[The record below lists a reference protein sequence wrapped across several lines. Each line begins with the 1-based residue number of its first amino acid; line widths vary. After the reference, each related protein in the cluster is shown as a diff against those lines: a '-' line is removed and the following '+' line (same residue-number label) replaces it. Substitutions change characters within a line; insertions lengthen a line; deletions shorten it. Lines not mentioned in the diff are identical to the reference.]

1 MLSREVPTVYD
12 YVVVGAG
19 SAGSVLA
26 SRLSEDPR
34 VRVAVI
40 EAGPQDIA
48 DEIHLPVA
56 FPSLFKS
63 PLDWDY
69 DTEPEPGLG
78 FRRAYLP
85 RGRVLGGSSS
95 MNAMIYI
102 RGARADYDGWAA
114 GGADGWSYD
123 EVLPYFL
130 KAEDNERG
138 KDAYH
143 GVGGPLAVSESR
155 SEHPLSEA
163 FLLAAEQAGHP
174 RNDDFNGATQLG
186 VGRYQVTQRDGMRCS
201 AAAAYLHPAASR
213 PNLTVITD
221 ALAHRVVFENGRAT
235 GVVIGR
241 NGSTE
246 EIRAGREVVLAAGAY
261 GSAQLL
267 LLSGVGPAEQLSAFG
282 IETVRDLP
290 VGQNMQD
297 HLSVFLNYRTD
308 RESLMTAL
316 TPENLGLLQEA
327 GRGPLTSNVGEAGGF
342 IETRTGLAGP
352 DIQFHMA
359 PVLFHGEGLGAAT
372 EHGYAFGPCLVDPT
386 SRGEL
391 TLRSAAPG
399 TAPRIRHNYLG
410 TEADRQS
417 VIAGLRSALEIA
429 DQPALLELTTGE
441 FRTPA
446 GDSDAEL
453 LDFAARTA
461 QTLYHPTSTCA
472 IGAVV
477 DPRLRVLG
485 LRGLRVADASV
496 MPSVVRGNTN
506 APTIMIGEK
515 AADMIREDADSE
527 GNES

>member
-1 MLSREVPTVYD
+1 MYD

-26 SRLSEDPR
+26 SRLSEDPT
-34 VRVAVI
+34 VTVALI
-40 EAGPQDIA
+40 EAGPTDTA
-48 DEIHLPVA
+48 EEIHLPIA
-56 FPSLFKS
+56 FPSLFKGA
-63 PLDWDY
+63 LDWDF
-69 DTEPEPGLG
+69 DSEPEAGLH

-102 RGARADYDGWAA
+102 RGARADFDGWAA

-138 KDAYH
+138 KDTYH
-143 GVGGPLAVSESR
+143 GAGGPLSVSDSR
-155 SEHPLSEA
+155 SEHPLAEA
-163 FLLAAEQAGHP
+163 FLLAAEQAGHR

-186 VGRYQVTQRDGMRCS
+186 VGRYQLTQRNGMRCS
-201 AAAAYLHPAASR
+201 AAVAYLHPAADR
-213 PNLTVITD
+213 PNLTVLTD
-221 ALAHRVVFENGRAT
+221 ALVHRVVVEDGRAT
-235 GVVIGR
+235 GVVVGR
-241 NGSTE
+241 GGGTE
-246 EIRAGREVVLAAGAY
+246 VIAARREVVLSAGAY

-267 LLSGVGPAEQLSAFG
+267 LLSGIGPAEQSAAFG
-282 IETVRDLP
+282 FDVVRDLP
-290 VGQNMQD
+290 VGQGMQD

-316 TPENLGLLQEA
+316 TPENLGLLQSA
-327 GRGPLTSNVGEAGGF
+327 GRGPLTSNIGEAGGF
-342 IETRTGLAGP
+342 VQTRTGLTGP

-359 PVLFHGEGLGAAT
+359 PVLFHGEGMGVAS
-372 EHGYAFGPCLVDPT
+372 EHGFAFGPCLVGPQ
-386 SRGEL
+386 SRGTL
-391 TLRSAAPG
+391 TLRSASPT
-399 TAPRIRHNYLG
+399 TAPRIHHNYLA
-410 TEADRQS
+410 TEADRAAL
-417 VIAGLRSALEIA
+417 IAGLRAALDIA
-429 DQPALLELTTGE
+429 AQPALRELTTGE
-441 FRTPA
+441 FSTPA
-446 GDSDAEL
+446 GDSDAAL

-485 LRGLRVADASV
+485 VDGLRVADASV

-506 APTIMIGEK
+506 AATIMIAEK
-515 AADMIREDADSE
+515 AAAMIGEDSASE
-527 GNES
+527 GGHA

>member
-1 MLSREVPTVYD
+1 MYD

-26 SRLSEDPR
+26 SRLSEDRR
-34 VRVAVI
+34 VQVAVI
-40 EAGPQDIA
+40 EAGPQDTA

-69 DTEPEPGLG
+69 DTEPEAGLR

-85 RGRVLGGSSS
+85 RGRVVGGSSS

-114 GGADGWSYD
+114 GGADGWSFD
-123 EVLPYFL
+123 EVLPYFM

-155 SEHPLSEA
+155 SRHPLGDA
-163 FLLAAEQAGHP
+163 FLRAAEQAGHL
-174 RNDDFNGATQLG
+174 RNEDFNGSTQLG
-186 VGRYQVTQRDGMRCS
+186 VGRYQVTQRNGMRCS
-201 AAAAYLHPAASR
+201 AAVGYLHPAASR
-213 PNLTVITD
+213 PNLTVITG
-221 ALAHRVVFENGRAT
+221 ALAHRVVIENGRAT

-241 NGSTE
+241 DGSTE
-246 EIRAGREVVLAAGAY
+246 VIQARREVVLAAGAY
-261 GSAQLL
+261 GSAHLL

-282 IETVRDLP
+282 IETIRDLP
-290 VGQNMQD
+290 VGRNLQD

-316 TPENLGLLQEA
+316 TPENLALLQEQ
-327 GRGPLTSNVGEAGGF
+327 GRGPLTSNIGEAGGF
-342 IETRTGLAGP
+342 IETRGGLGGP

-359 PVLFHGEGLGAAT
+359 PVLFHGEGMGAAT
-372 EHGYAFGPCLVDPT
+372 EHGYAFGPCLINPT
-386 SRGEL
+386 SRGEV
-391 TLRSAAPG
+391 TLRSASPG
-399 TAPRIRHNYLG
+399 TAPRIQHNYLQ
-410 TEADRQS
+410 TEEDRQS
-417 VIAGLRSALEIA
+417 VIAGLRSALGIA
-429 DQPALLELTTGE
+429 DQPALRELTTGE
-441 FRTPA
+441 FSTPT
-446 GDSDAEL
+446 GDSDADL

-515 AADMIREDADSE
+515 ASDMVLEDAESE
-527 GNES
+527 GTEA

>member
-1 MLSREVPTVYD
+1 MYD

-26 SRLSEDPR
+26 SRLSEDRR
-34 VRVAVI
+34 VQVAVI
-40 EAGPQDIA
+40 EAGPQDTA

-69 DTEPEPGLG
+69 DTEPEAGLQ

-85 RGRVLGGSSS
+85 RGRVVGGSSS

-123 EVLPYFL
+123 EVLPYFI

-155 SEHPLSEA
+155 SRHPLGDA
-163 FLLAAEQAGHP
+163 FLRAAEQAGHL
-174 RNDDFNGATQLG
+174 RNEDFNGSTQLG
-186 VGRYQVTQRDGMRCS
+186 VGRYQVTQRNGMRCS
-201 AAAAYLHPAASR
+201 AAVGYLHPAASR
-213 PNLTVITD
+213 PNLTVITG
-221 ALAHRVVFENGRAT
+221 ALAHRVVIENGRAT

-241 NGSTE
+241 DGSTE
-246 EIRAGREVVLAAGAY
+246 VIQARREVVLAAGAY
-261 GSAQLL
+261 GSAHLL

-282 IETVRDLP
+282 IEVVRDLP
-290 VGQNMQD
+290 VGRNLQD

-316 TPENLGLLQEA
+316 TPENLALLQEQ
-327 GRGPLTSNVGEAGGF
+327 GRGPLTSNIGEAGGF
-342 IETRTGLAGP
+342 IETRGGLAGP

-359 PVLFHGEGLGAAT
+359 PVLFHGEGMGAAT
-372 EHGYAFGPCLVDPT
+372 EHGYAFGPCLINPT
-386 SRGEL
+386 SRGEV
-391 TLRSAAPG
+391 TLRSASPG
-399 TAPRIRHNYLG
+399 TAPRIHHNYLQ
-410 TEADRQS
+410 TEEDRQS
-417 VIAGLRSALEIA
+417 VIAGLRSALGIA
-429 DQPALLELTTGE
+429 DQPALRELTTGE
-441 FRTPA
+441 FSTPT

-515 AADMIREDADSE
+515 ASDMVLEDAESE
-527 GNES
+527 GTEA

>member
-1 MLSREVPTVYD
+1 MYD

-26 SRLSEDPR
+26 SRLSEDRR
-34 VRVAVI
+34 VQVAVI
-40 EAGPQDIA
+40 EAGPQDTA

-69 DTEPEPGLG
+69 DTEPEAGLQ

-85 RGRVLGGSSS
+85 RGRVVGGSSS

-114 GGADGWSYD
+114 GGADGWSFD
-123 EVLPYFL
+123 EVLPYFM

-155 SEHPLSEA
+155 SRHPLGDA
-163 FLLAAEQAGHP
+163 FLRAAEQAGHL
-174 RNDDFNGATQLG
+174 RNEDFNGSTQLG
-186 VGRYQVTQRDGMRCS
+186 VGRYQVTQRNGMRCS
-201 AAAAYLHPAASR
+201 AAVGYLHPAASR
-213 PNLTVITD
+213 PNLTVVTG
-221 ALAHRVVFENGRAT
+221 ALAHRVVIENGRAT

-241 NGSTE
+241 DGSTE
-246 EIRAGREVVLAAGAY
+246 VIQARREVVLAAGAY
-261 GSAQLL
+261 GSAHLL
-267 LLSGVGPAEQLSAFG
+267 LLSGVGPADQLSAFG
-282 IETVRDLP
+282 IETIRDLP
-290 VGQNMQD
+290 VGRNLQD

-316 TPENLGLLQEA
+316 TPENLALLQEQ
-327 GRGPLTSNVGEAGGF
+327 GRGPLTSNIGEAGGF
-342 IETRTGLAGP
+342 IETRGGLAGP

-359 PVLFHGEGLGAAT
+359 PVLFHGEGMGAAT
-372 EHGYAFGPCLVDPT
+372 EHGYAFGPCLINPT
-386 SRGEL
+386 SRGEV
-391 TLRSAAPG
+391 TLRSASPG
-399 TAPRIRHNYLG
+399 TAPRIQHNYLQ
-410 TEADRQS
+410 TEEDRQS
-417 VIAGLRSALEIA
+417 VIAGLRSALGIA
-429 DQPALLELTTGE
+429 DQPALRELTTGE
-441 FRTPA
+441 FSTPT

-506 APTIMIGEK
+506 APTIMVGEK
-515 AADMIREDADSE
+515 ASDMVLEDAESE
-527 GNES
+527 GTEA

>member
-1 MLSREVPTVYD
+1 MYD

-26 SRLSEDPR
+26 ARLSEDPD
-34 VRVAVI
+34 VHVAVI
-40 EAGPQDIA
+40 EAGPHDTA

-56 FPSLFKS
+56 FSSLFKS
-63 PLDWDY
+63 PLDWDL
-69 DTEPEPGLG
+69 DTEPEAQLYG
-78 FRRAYLP
+78 RRAYLP

-130 KAEDNERG
+130 RSEDNERG

-143 GVGGPLAVSESR
+143 GVDGPLTVSNSR
-155 SEHPLSEA
+155 SGNALAEA
-163 FLLAAEQAGHP
+163 FVAAAEQAGFTH
-174 RNDDFNGATQLG
+174 NDDFNGATQLG
-186 VGRYQVTQRDGMRCS
+186 VGRYQLTQRNGMRCS
-201 AAAAYLHPAASR
+201 AAVAYLHPVLDR

-221 ALAHRVVFENGRAT
+221 ALAHKVVFDGDRAT
-235 GVVIGR
+235 GVLIGR
-241 NGSTE
+241 GAQTE
-246 EIRAGREVVLAAGAY
+246 LISARREVVLSAGTY

-267 LLSGVGPAEQLSAFG
+267 LLSGVGPAEQLGTFG
-282 IETVRDLP
+282 IEAVRELP
-290 VGQNMQD
+290 VGQNLQD

-316 TPENLGLLQEA
+316 TAENLALLREA

-342 IETRTGLAGP
+342 FQTRPDLAGP
-352 DIQFHMA
+352 DVQLHQA
-359 PVLFHGEGLGAAT
+359 PVLFYAEGMGPAVTHGFAL
-372 EHGYAFGPCLVDPT
+372 GPCLVAPT
-386 SRGEL
+386 SRGEV
-391 TLRSAAPG
+391 TLRSAAPA
-399 TAPRIRHNYLG
+399 TAPRIRHNYLD
-410 TEADRQS
+410 TEEDRAS
-417 VIAGLRSALEIA
+417 LLAGLRIALSIA
-429 DQPALLELTTGE
+429 DQPALREVTAGE
-441 FRTPA
+441 FLVPA
-446 GDSDAEL
+446 SDSDADL
-453 LDFAARTA
+453 LDFARRTA

-496 MPSVVRGNTN
+496 MPTVVRGNTN

-515 AADMIREDADSE
+515 AAAMIIEDADSE
-527 GNES
+527 GKPRQ

>member
-1 MLSREVPTVYD
+1 MYD

-26 SRLSEDPR
+26 SRLSEDRR
-34 VRVAVI
+34 VQVAVI
-40 EAGPQDIA
+40 EAGPQDTA

-69 DTEPEPGLG
+69 DTEPEAGLQ

-85 RGRVLGGSSS
+85 RGRVVGGSSS

-114 GGADGWSYD
+114 GGADGWSFD
-123 EVLPYFL
+123 EVLPYFM

-155 SEHPLSEA
+155 SRHPLGDA
-163 FLLAAEQAGHP
+163 FLRAAEQAGHL
-174 RNDDFNGATQLG
+174 RNEDFNGSTQLG
-186 VGRYQVTQRDGMRCS
+186 VGRYQVTQRNGMRCS
-201 AAAAYLHPAASR
+201 AAVGYLHPAASR
-213 PNLTVITD
+213 PNLTVVTG
-221 ALAHRVVFENGRAT
+221 ALAHRVVIENGRAT

-241 NGSTE
+241 DGSTE
-246 EIRAGREVVLAAGAY
+246 VIQARREVVLAAGAY
-261 GSAQLL
+261 GSAHLL
-267 LLSGVGPAEQLSAFG
+267 LLSGVGPADQLSAFG
-282 IETVRDLP
+282 IETIRDLP
-290 VGQNMQD
+290 VGRNLQD

-316 TPENLGLLQEA
+316 TPENLALLQEQ
-327 GRGPLTSNVGEAGGF
+327 GRGPLTSNIGEAGGF
-342 IETRTGLAGP
+342 IETRGGLAGP

-359 PVLFHGEGLGAAT
+359 PVLFHGEGMGAAT
-372 EHGYAFGPCLVDPT
+372 EHGYAFGPCLINPT
-386 SRGEL
+386 SRGEV
-391 TLRSAAPG
+391 TLRSASPG
-399 TAPRIRHNYLG
+399 TAPRIQHNYLQ
-410 TEADRQS
+410 TEEDRQS
-417 VIAGLRSALEIA
+417 VIAGLRSALGIA
-429 DQPALLELTTGE
+429 DQPALRELTTGE
-441 FRTPA
+441 FSTPT

-515 AADMIREDADSE
+515 ASDMVLEDAESE
-527 GNES
+527 GTEA

>member
-1 MLSREVPTVYD
+1 MYD

-26 SRLSEDPR
+26 SRLSEDPT
-34 VRVAVI
+34 VTVALI
-40 EAGPQDIA
+40 EAGPTDTA
-48 DEIHLPVA
+48 EEIHLPIA
-56 FPSLFKS
+56 FPSLFKGA
-63 PLDWDY
+63 LDWDF
-69 DTEPEPGLG
+69 DSEPEAGLH

-102 RGARADYDGWAA
+102 RGARADFDAWAA

-138 KDAYH
+138 KDTYH
-143 GVGGPLAVSESR
+143 GAGGPLSVSDSR
-155 SEHPLSEA
+155 SEHPLAEA
-163 FLLAAEQAGHP
+163 FLLAAEQAGHR

-186 VGRYQVTQRDGMRCS
+186 VGRYQLTQRNGMRCS
-201 AAAAYLHPAASR
+201 AAVAYLHPAADR
-213 PNLTVITD
+213 PNLTVLTD
-221 ALAHRVVFENGRAT
+221 ALVHRVVVEDGRAT
-235 GVVIGR
+235 GVVVGR
-241 NGSTE
+241 GAGTE
-246 EIRAGREVVLAAGAY
+246 VIAARREVVLSAGAY

-267 LLSGVGPAEQLSAFG
+267 LLSGIGPAEQSAAFG
-282 IETVRDLP
+282 FDVVRDLP
-290 VGQNMQD
+290 VGQGMQD

-316 TPENLGLLQEA
+316 TPENLGLLQSA
-327 GRGPLTSNVGEAGGF
+327 GRGPLTSNIGEAGGF
-342 IETRTGLAGP
+342 VQTRTGLAGP

-359 PVLFHGEGLGAAT
+359 PVLFHGEGMGVAS
-372 EHGYAFGPCLVDPT
+372 EHGFAFGPCLVGPE
-386 SRGEL
+386 SRGTL
-391 TLRSAAPG
+391 TLRSASPT
-399 TAPRIRHNYLG
+399 TAPRIHHNYLA
-410 TEADRQS
+410 TEADRAAL
-417 VIAGLRSALEIA
+417 IAGLRAALDIA
-429 DQPALLELTTGE
+429 AQPALRELTTGE
-441 FRTPA
+441 FLTPA

-485 LRGLRVADASV
+485 VDGLRVADASV

-506 APTIMIGEK
+506 AATIMIAEK
-515 AADMIREDADSE
+515 AAAMIGEDSASE
-527 GNES
+527 GGHA

>member
-1 MLSREVPTVYD
+1 MPTVYD
-12 YVVVGAG
+12 YIVVGAG

-26 SRLSEDPR
+26 SRLSEDPAI
-34 VRVAVI
+34 RVAVI
-40 EAGPQDIA
+40 EAGPRDTA
-48 DEIHLPVA
+48 EEIHLPVA

-69 DTEPEPGLG
+69 DTEPEPRLHS
-78 FRRAYLP
+78 RRAYLP

-102 RGARADYDGWAA
+102 RGTRADYDAWAA
-114 GGADGWSYD
+114 AGADGWSYD
-123 EVLPYFL
+123 EVLPYFVQ
-130 KAEDNERG
+130 AEDNERG

-143 GVGGPLAVSESR
+143 GVGGPLSVSDSR
-155 SEHPLSEA
+155 SNHPLGEA
-163 FLLAAEQAGHP
+163 FLRAAEQAGHI
-174 RNDDFNGATQLG
+174 RNDDFNGVTQLG
-186 VGRYQVTQRDGMRCS
+186 VGRYQVTQRNGMRCS
-201 AAAAYLHPAASR
+201 AAVAYLHPALER
-213 PNLTVITD
+213 ENLTVITD
-221 ALAHRVVFENGRAT
+221 ALAHRIVIENGRAT

-241 NGSTE
+241 GGSTE
-246 EIRAGREVVLAAGAY
+246 TIRARSEIVLAAGAY

-267 LLSGVGPAEQLSAFG
+267 LLSGIGPAEQLAAFG
-282 IETVRDLP
+282 IETIRDLP
-290 VGQNMQD
+290 VGQNLQD

-316 TPENLGLLQEA
+316 TPENLGLLQES
-327 GRGPLTSNVGEAGGF
+327 GRGPLTSNIGETGGF
-342 IETRTGLAGP
+342 LETRTGLAGP
-352 DIQFHMA
+352 DIQFHQA
-359 PVLFHGEGLGAAT
+359 PVLFHGEGMGAAT
-372 EHGYAFGPCLVDPT
+372 EHGYAFGPCLINPT

-391 TLRSAAPG
+391 TLRSADPA
-399 TAPRIRHNYLG
+399 TAPRIRHNYLD
-410 TEADRQS
+410 TEADRAS
-417 VIAGLRSALEIA
+417 IIAGLRSALDIA
-429 DQPALLELTTGE
+429 GRPALRELTTGE
-441 FRTPA
+441 FLTPA

-485 LRGLRVADASV
+485 VAGLRVADASV

-515 AADMIREDADSE
+515 AAVMLAEDADSE
-527 GNES
+527 GNAS

>member
-1 MLSREVPTVYD
+1 MISREVPTVYD

-34 VRVAVI
+34 VRVALV
-40 EAGPQDIA
+40 EAGPQDTV

-69 DTEPEPGLG
+69 DTEPEAGLYS
-78 FRRAYLP
+78 RRAYLP
-85 RGRVLGGSSS
+85 RGRVVGGSSS

-143 GVGGPLAVSESR
+143 GVGGPLTVSEGR
-155 SEHPLSEA
+155 SQHPLGDA
-163 FLLAAEQAGHP
+163 FLHAAEQAGHL
-174 RNDDFNGATQLG
+174 RNDDFNGAGQLG
-186 VGRYQVTQRDGMRCS
+186 VGRYQVTQRNGMRCS
-201 AAAAYLHPAASR
+201 AAVAYLHSVADR
-213 PNLTVITD
+213 PNLTVLTD

-241 NGSTE
+241 GGSTDV
-246 EIRAGREVVLAAGAY
+246 IYAGREIIVTAGAY

-267 LLSGVGPAEQLSAFG
+267 LLSGVGPAAQLSAFG
-282 IETVRDLP
+282 IEVVRDLP
-290 VGQNMQD
+290 VGQNLQD

-308 RESLMTAL
+308 HESLMTAL
-316 TPENLGLLQEA
+316 TPENLGLLHEA
-327 GRGPLTSNVGEAGGF
+327 GRGPLTSNIGEAGGF
-342 IETRTGLAGP
+342 IETRSGLAGP

-359 PVLFHGEGLGAAT
+359 PVLFHGEGMGAAT
-372 EHGYAFGPCLVDPT
+372 EHGYAFGPCLINPT

-410 TEADRQS
+410 TEADRAS
-417 VIAGLRSALEIA
+417 LIAGLRSALEIA
-429 DQPALLELTTGE
+429 AQPALQERTTGE
-441 FRTPA
+441 FLTPA
-446 GDSDAEL
+446 GDSDDEL

-485 LRGLRVADASV
+485 VRGLRVADASV

-506 APTIMIGEK
+506 APTIMIAEK
-515 AADMIREDADSE
+515 ASVMVLEDAESE
-527 GNES
+527 GNRA

>member
-1 MLSREVPTVYD
+1 MYD

-26 SRLSEDPR
+26 SRLSEDRR
-34 VRVAVI
+34 VQVAVI
-40 EAGPQDIA
+40 EAGPQDTA

-69 DTEPEPGLG
+69 DTEPEAGLQ

-85 RGRVLGGSSS
+85 RGRVVGGSSS

-102 RGARADYDGWAA
+102 RGARADYDGW
-114 GGADGWSYD
+114 SFD
-123 EVLPYFL
+123 EVLPYFM

-155 SEHPLSEA
+155 SRHPLGDA
-163 FLLAAEQAGHP
+163 FLRAAEQAGHL
-174 RNDDFNGATQLG
+174 RNEDFNGSTQLG
-186 VGRYQVTQRDGMRCS
+186 VGRYQVTQRNGMRCS
-201 AAAAYLHPAASR
+201 AAVGYLHPAASR
-213 PNLTVITD
+213 PNLTVVTG
-221 ALAHRVVFENGRAT
+221 ALAHRVVIENGRAT

-241 NGSTE
+241 DGSTE
-246 EIRAGREVVLAAGAY
+246 VIQARREVVLAAGAY
-261 GSAQLL
+261 GSAHLL
-267 LLSGVGPAEQLSAFG
+267 LLSGVGPADQLSAFG
-282 IETVRDLP
+282 IETIRDLP
-290 VGQNMQD
+290 VGRNLQD

-316 TPENLGLLQEA
+316 TPENLALLQEQ
-327 GRGPLTSNVGEAGGF
+327 GRGPLTSNIGEAGGF
-342 IETRTGLAGP
+342 IETRGGLAGP

-359 PVLFHGEGLGAAT
+359 PVLFHGEGMGAAT
-372 EHGYAFGPCLVDPT
+372 EHGYAFGPCLINPT
-386 SRGEL
+386 SRGEV
-391 TLRSAAPG
+391 TLRSASPG
-399 TAPRIRHNYLG
+399 TAPRIQHNYLQ
-410 TEADRQS
+410 TEEDRQS
-417 VIAGLRSALEIA
+417 VIAGLRGALGIA
-429 DQPALLELTTGE
+429 DQPALRELTTGE
-441 FRTPA
+441 FSTPT

-515 AADMIREDADSE
+515 ASDMVLEDAESE
-527 GNES
+527 GTEA

>member
-1 MLSREVPTVYD
+1 MYD

-26 SRLSEDPR
+26 SRLSEDRR
-34 VRVAVI
+34 VQVAVI
-40 EAGPQDIA
+40 EAGPQDTA

-69 DTEPEPGLG
+69 DTEPEAGLQ

-85 RGRVLGGSSS
+85 RGRVVGGSSS

-114 GGADGWSYD
+114 GGADGWSFD
-123 EVLPYFL
+123 EVLPYFM

-155 SEHPLSEA
+155 SRHPLGDA
-163 FLLAAEQAGHP
+163 FLRAAEQAGHL
-174 RNDDFNGATQLG
+174 RNEDFNGSTQLG
-186 VGRYQVTQRDGMRCS
+186 VGRYQVTQRNGMRCS
-201 AAAAYLHPAASR
+201 AAVGYLHPAASR
-213 PNLTVITD
+213 PNLTVVTG
-221 ALAHRVVFENGRAT
+221 ALAHRVVIENGRAT

-241 NGSTE
+241 DGSTE
-246 EIRAGREVVLAAGAY
+246 VIQARREVVLAAGAY
-261 GSAQLL
+261 GSAHLL
-267 LLSGVGPAEQLSAFG
+267 LLSGVGPADQLSAFG
-282 IETVRDLP
+282 IETIRDLP
-290 VGQNMQD
+290 VGRNLQD

-316 TPENLGLLQEA
+316 TPENLALLQEQ
-327 GRGPLTSNVGEAGGF
+327 GRGPLTSNIGEAGGF
-342 IETRTGLAGP
+342 IETRGGLAGP

-359 PVLFHGEGLGAAT
+359 PVLFHGEGMGAAT
-372 EHGYAFGPCLVDPT
+372 EHGYAFGPCLINPT
-386 SRGEL
+386 SRGEV
-391 TLRSAAPG
+391 TLRSASPG
-399 TAPRIRHNYLG
+399 TAPRIQHNYLQ
-410 TEADRQS
+410 TEEDRQS
-417 VIAGLRSALEIA
+417 VIAGLRSALGIA
-429 DQPALLELTTGE
+429 DQPALRELTTGE
-441 FRTPA
+441 FSAPT

-515 AADMIREDADSE
+515 ASDMVLEDAESE
-527 GNES
+527 GTEA

>member
-1 MLSREVPTVYD
+1 MYD

-26 SRLSEDPR
+26 SRLSEDRR
-34 VRVAVI
+34 VQVAVI
-40 EAGPQDIA
+40 EAGPQDTA

-69 DTEPEPGLG
+69 DTEPEAGLQ

-85 RGRVLGGSSS
+85 RGRVVGGSSS

-123 EVLPYFL
+123 EVLPYFI

-155 SEHPLSEA
+155 SRHPLGDA
-163 FLLAAEQAGHP
+163 FLRAAEQAGHL
-174 RNDDFNGATQLG
+174 RNEDFNGSTQLG
-186 VGRYQVTQRDGMRCS
+186 VGRYQVTQRNGMRCS
-201 AAAAYLHPAASR
+201 AAVGYLHPAASR
-213 PNLTVITD
+213 PNLTVITG
-221 ALAHRVVFENGRAT
+221 ALAHRVVIENGRAT
-235 GVVIGR
+235 GVVVGR
-241 NGSTE
+241 DGSTE
-246 EIRAGREVVLAAGAY
+246 VIQARREVVLAAGAY
-261 GSAQLL
+261 GSAHLL
-267 LLSGVGPAEQLSAFG
+267 LLSGVGPADQLSAFG
-282 IETVRDLP
+282 IEAIRDLP
-290 VGQNMQD
+290 VGRNLQD

-316 TPENLGLLQEA
+316 TPENLALLQEQ
-327 GRGPLTSNVGEAGGF
+327 GRGPLTSNIGEAGGF
-342 IETRTGLAGP
+342 IETRGGLAGP

-359 PVLFHGEGLGAAT
+359 PVLFHGEGMGAAT
-372 EHGYAFGPCLVDPT
+372 EHGYAFGPCLINPT
-386 SRGEL
+386 SRGEV
-391 TLRSAAPG
+391 TLRSASPG
-399 TAPRIRHNYLG
+399 TAPRIQHNYLQ
-410 TEADRQS
+410 TEEDRQS

-429 DQPALLELTTGE
+429 DQPALRELTTGE
-441 FRTPA
+441 FATPT

-515 AADMIREDADSE
+515 ASDMVLEDAESE
-527 GNES
+527 GTEA